1 MRTTDHTYMRTK
13 RNGRP
18 CRVRRGNSLS
28 LGTVP
33 VQGCH
38 FYWTAHTSPPDV
50 DFLIRLVHC
59 AVKHCVCCLGYGAM
73 WIGSEYQRFV
83 GACCFLLQ
91 GGQSGMFV
99 CMYTHTHTHTPVH
112 MVSYARLLNF
122 YYVGLDLRGF
132 WFQSRSGIDVC
143 LLLNGGRSCAV
154 V

>member
-1 MRTTDHTYMRTK
+1 MHQLYEYFMY
-13 RNGRP
+13 
-18 CRVRRGNSLS
+18 
-28 LGTVP
+28 P
-33 VQGCH
+33 VACLQH
-38 FYWTAHTSPPDV
+38 W
-50 DFLIRLVHC
+50 LILVLIVHC

-91 GGQSGMFV
+91 GGQSGTFV
-99 CMYTHTHTHTPVH
+99 CMYTHTHTPVH

-154 V
+154 VWSSIVGTILLFSICGVEKSCNYCGVRNC